1 MLLSDGENSVT
12 PSNNHNDSLFT
23 GFSYTGA
30 KDWGAASNPGTNSLL
45 RLGSTSAST
54 ATTNLNTKTS
64 SLCTNV
70 KNANI
75 RLYTITFGS
84 IPTSAQTLMQN
95 CASKDKENNPLYY
108 HAPSNDELEDIFHK
122 IGEDLSEIHL
132 SM

>member
-1 MLLSDGENSVT
+1 M
-12 PSNNHNDSLFT
+12 
-23 GFSYTGA
+23 
-30 KDWGAASNPGTNSLL
+30 
-45 RLGSTSAST
+45 
-54 ATTNLNTKTS
+54 
-64 SLCTNV
+64 